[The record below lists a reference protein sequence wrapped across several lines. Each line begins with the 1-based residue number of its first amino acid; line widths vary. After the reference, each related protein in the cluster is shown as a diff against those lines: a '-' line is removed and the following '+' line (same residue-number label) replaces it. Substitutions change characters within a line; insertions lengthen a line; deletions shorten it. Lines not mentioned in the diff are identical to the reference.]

1 MDAFEITI
9 YHAVLITSAV
19 LCMVFI
25 YFTITI
31 FSNQRRHYKALQ
43 ARLKAEIGLLEKER
57 KRIAHDLHDELG
69 PLLSVIRIQTS
80 EAGSNIPAGN
90 DLLDKAC
97 LNIDQLAERLGGIA
111 RNLTPSQ
118 LVKKGLGV
126 ALQDFFNQY
135 EGVIAIRMQ
144 LKYEVH
150 SLTDAETGL
159 HLYRMIQELVHNS
172 VKHSGASYIDVHMK
186 ERKKKVYVLFKDN
199 GKGMGELP
207 LKPDGKGL
215 GLESLR
221 SRVELLGGE
230 FRVESTKGTAYFF
243 EIPLQHG

>member
-19 LCMVFI
+19 LFMVFV

-43 ARLKAEIGLLEKER
+43 ARLKAEINLLEKER
-57 KRIAHDLHDELG
+57 IRIAHDLHDELG
-69 PLLSVIRIQTS
+69 PLLSVIRIQAS
-80 EAGSNIPAGN
+80 EAISDTAMGN
-90 DLLDKAC
+90 VLLHKAC
-97 LNIDQLAERLGGIA
+97 VNIDQLAERLGGIA

-135 EGVIAIRMQ
+135 GGVIAIRMQ

-150 SLTDAETGL
+150 SLTDAETSL
-159 HLYRMIQELVHNS
+159 HIYRMMQELVHNS
-172 VKHSGASYIDVHMK
+172 VKHSGASFIDVHIK
-186 ERKKKVYVLFKDN
+186 ERKKKMYVLFKDN
-199 GKGMGELP
+199 GKGIGELP
-207 LKPDGKGL
+207 VKPGKGL

-221 SRVELLGGE
+221 SRIELLGGE
-230 FRVESTKGTAYFF
+230 FRIESKGGTAYFF
-243 EIPLQHG
+243 EIPLRHG